1 MQPADSISDEKR
13 SRGVSHLS
21 ESMHDG
27 ASNLVTSTQ
36 SADINPDPQSALIEN
51 LRQLRKDAQR
61 VNSSLVERLKPFRKP
76 NKSFKT
82 LPISDPGKDL
92 PDKPDISVA
101 STCTVLMAALGFEED
116 KREKLLTNKDIAEVF
131 KTSVEKG
138 KWASSG
144 LSDGNAFTT
153 AMLVRC
159 AGFVV
164 EQHILEVEDV
174 YKLRHKQVDPDQNA
188 DDKTKSDMA
197 DVSEK
202 TLQEI
207 VVTKAGKPEAAFAV
221 MEYPA
226 KSTHGYWFVDGAV
239 RMKTVLLKETWQ
251 GLADWASKEFHR
263 QLTYV
268 SAGNDAL
275 MDPPA
280 LAMAACLISR
290 IRGFVEREAG
300 LAEVGRSLPSS
311 VELEFGIKQV
321 FSTQSDSG
329 IWHKYFPLFHFPG
342 GQGAADYCFSFE
354 FLEAILNEFG
364 TVVLRDRELL
374 KRVEQAVQWCDKHEL
389 VFTDASGVYRG
400 WNAGGEVRKLEAGMS
415 ESWATATV
423 HMFLTIL
430 EQRIDD
436 VLDELILR
444 RFGLDRGA
452 VVNPNAKKF
461 EDLIDIEVRFPFE
474 TPATTLKTV
483 LQDELLK
490 EAIKLNSDE
499 LRPLILSVPRS
510 VLLFGPPGTS
520 KSRLAK
526 AIAEYLG
533 WPFIVVTPSEFL
545 GKGLEQVH
553 AEVDER
559 FRDLMD
565 LRKAV
570 VFFDEMDAL
579 AQTREGDDFDVAKA
593 RGVKRVV
600 KLLKQATEGARPSGG
615 LDVTRQLLTTSMLP
629 KLASLWDRKR
639 VIFLM
644 ATNHKQQLDPAITRP
659 NRFDLLLCVA
669 PPHWKKKRVATNL
682 HKALSIADASDVEKE
697 LLRLVPDG
705 SEGEGLLD
713 LFTVAEVGI
722 FLHHLCQRTKQGDTL
737 AALKQYQDP
746 AEFLNLLVDW
756 AATSITLR
764 TKSRTLEEFEK
775 DFKESRRQYY
785 PGEK

>member
-1 MQPADSISDEKR
+1 
-13 SRGVSHLS
+13 
-21 ESMHDG
+21 
-27 ASNLVTSTQ
+27 VTIRTE
-36 SADINPDPQSALIEN
+36 SADASASPHSQVALIED

-61 VNSSLVERLKPFRKP
+61 VNSSLVERLIPFRKA

-82 LPISDPGKDL
+82 LPISDVGKDL
-92 PDKPDISVA
+92 PGKPDISVA
-101 STCTVLMAALGFEED
+101 STCTILMAALGFDED
-116 KREKLLTNKDIAEVF
+116 KRDKLSTNDDIAQVF
-131 KTSVEKG
+131 KACVEQG

-164 EQHILEVEDV
+164 EQHILDAAEVL
-174 YKLRHKQVDPDQNA
+174 KLRHKKIDIDSKA
-188 DDKTKSDMA
+188 DEKAKSDMA
-197 DVSEK
+197 DVSDK
-202 TLQEI
+202 MLNDII
-207 VVTKAGKPEAAFAV
+207 VAKAAKPEMAFSV

-239 RMKTVLLKETWQ
+239 RMKAALLKETWR
-251 GLADWASKEFHR
+251 GLAEWASKEFHR

-290 IRGFVEREAG
+290 IRRFTEQEAD
-300 LAEVGRSLPSS
+300 LAEVGRKLPSS
-311 VELEFGIKQV
+311 VELEFGVRQV
-321 FSTQSDSG
+321 FLTQSESG

-364 TVVLRDRELL
+364 SVVLRDSELL
-374 KRVEQAVQWCDKHEL
+374 ERVDQAVQWCDKHEL
-389 VFTDASGVYRG
+389 VFTDATGTYRG
-400 WNAGGEVRKLEAGMS
+400 WNAGGEVRSLEVGMS

-436 VLDELILR
+436 VLDELILK

-452 VVNPNAKKF
+452 VVDPNPKKF
-461 EDLIDIEVRFPFE
+461 RDLIDVEVEFPFE
-474 TPATTLKTV
+474 TPTTTLKTV
-483 LQDELLK
+483 LQKELLD
-490 EAIKLNSDE
+490 EALKLNSE
-499 LRPLILSVPRS
+499 GLHPLILPVPRS

-526 AIAEYLG
+526 AMAEYLG
-533 WPFIVVTPSEFL
+533 WPLIVVTPSEFL

-579 AQTREGDDFDVAKA
+579 AQTREADDLDVAKT
-593 RGVKRVV
+593 RGLKRIV
-600 KLLKQATEGARPSGG
+600 KLLKQVTEGVRPSGG

-669 PPHWKKKRVATNL
+669 PPSWRNKRLATNL
-682 HKALSIADASDVEKE
+682 HKALSVPEPTEVQKE

-705 SEGEGLLD
+705 SEGETLLD
-713 LFTVAEVGI
+713 RFTVAEVGI
-722 FLHHLCQRTKQGDTL
+722 FLHHLCERTKQPTTH

-746 AEFLNLLVDW
+746 AEFLTVIENW

-764 TKSRTLEEFEK
+764 TKSRTLDEFQK
-775 DFKESRRQYY
+775 DRYESRRQYY

>member
-1 MQPADSISDEKR
+1 MPNA
-13 SRGVSHLS
+13 
-21 ESMHDG
+21 ESG
-27 ASNLVTSTQ
+27 RK
-36 SADINPDPQSALIEN
+36 PQLALIYQ

-61 VNSSLVERLKPFRKP
+61 VNSSLVERLLPFRKE

-82 LPISDPGKDL
+82 LPTSDSGKDS
-92 PDKPDISVA
+92 PHKPDISVA
-101 STCTVLMAALGFEED
+101 STCTVLMAALGFQED
-116 KREKLLTNKDIAEVF
+116 KRAKLLTIRDIAEVF
-131 KTSVEKG
+131 RTSVEKG

-153 AMLVRC
+153 AMLIRC

-164 EQHILEVEDV
+164 ERRILTADEIS
-174 YKLRHKQVDPDQNA
+174 KLRHKKTEPDSQSDLSEKA
-188 DDKTKSDMA
+188 KSDMS

-202 TLQEI
+202 TLSDI
-207 VVTKAGKPEAAFAV
+207 VVVKAAKPEKAFAV

-239 RMKTVLLKETWQ
+239 RMKVSLHKDSWH
-251 GLADWASKEFHR
+251 GLANWASKEFHR

-275 MDPPA
+275 MAPPA

-290 IRGFVEREAG
+290 IRRFTEGEAD
-300 LAEVGRSLPSS
+300 LAEVGRGLPST

-321 FSTQSDSG
+321 FLTQSVTG

-364 TVVLRDRELL
+364 AVVLRDRELL
-374 KRVEQAVQWCDKHEL
+374 ERVQRAVQWCDKHEL
-389 VFTDASGVYRG
+389 VFIHSTGHYRG
-400 WNAGGEVRKLEAGMS
+400 WNAGGEVRNLEAGMS

-430 EQRIDD
+430 ERRIDD
-436 VLDELILR
+436 VLDTLILK

-452 VVNPNAKKF
+452 VVVPNPKKF
-461 EDLIDIEVRFPFE
+461 EDLIDVELKLPFE
-474 TPATTLKTV
+474 TPSTTLKTV
-483 LQDELLK
+483 LQKELLN
-490 EAIKLNSDE
+490 EAMRINSEDQHPIA
-499 LRPLILSVPRS
+499 LPVPRS

-520 KSRLAK
+520 KSRLAR
-526 AIAEYLG
+526 AVAEYLG
-533 WPFIVVTPSEFL
+533 WPLIVVTPSEFL

-579 AQTREGDDFDVAKA
+579 AQTREGDELELEGSHGLRRMV
-593 RGVKRVV
+593 R
-600 KLLKQATEGARPSGG
+600 LLKQAASGGRTSGG

-629 KLASLWDRKR
+629 KLASLWDQRR

-669 PPHWKKKRVATNL
+669 PPPWASKRAAMSLEQV
-682 HKALSIADASDVEKE
+682 LSIENSAEVEVE
-697 LLRLVPDG
+697 LSRLAPDG
-705 SEGEGLLD
+705 SDAAKRLD

-722 FLHHLCQRTKQGDTL
+722 FLHHLCQRAKQADTL
-737 AALKQYQDP
+737 TALQQFQDVS
-746 AEFLNLLVDW
+746 EFAKLVNDW

-764 TKSRTLEEFEK
+764 TNSRALKEFQK
-775 DFKESRRQYY
+775 DFAESRRQYY
-785 PGEK
+785 PKEK